1 MKLYKYFSHKEMK
14 EICNALNDNMCYY
27 RYPKSHFIKVLG
39 EDIFNKLVEMKYL
52 LDSPKLDYYW
62 DYKVPCC
69 EYSIKFRRIFNWYT
83 TPFKFYIKYY
93 VFNYGWFK
101 SKWQQFR
108 IWCGHHYD
116 WQDYEG
122 IDVSEI

>member
-1 MKLYKYFSHKEMK
+1 MKLHKYFSHKEMK
-14 EICNALNDNMCYY
+14 EICNALNANMCYY

-39 EDIFNKLVEMKYL
+39 EDTFNKLVEMKYL

-69 EYSIKFRRIFNWYT
+69 EFSTKFRRIFNWYT
-83 TPFKFYIKYY
+83 TPFKLYIKYY

-108 IWCGHHYD
+108 ILCCHHYD

-122 IDVSEI
+122 IDVL